1 MDDPIVDV
9 DSGAVGSCQGHGTL
23 RAMAVGSCV
32 VVVLFDPSARAA
44 VMLHVML
51 PGKAPASP
59 RGSETRY
66 AEDSLIAGRR
76 LLERAGG
83 DLAAAQVCL
92 VGGADILGDPAPA
105 IGDMNA
111 ESLRGLLR
119 PWPCRIV
126 AEDVGGTLRRSVEFN
141 VESGRLCRS
150 LGDGPLELLWRH
162 RGDGDAPAGS

>member
-1 MDDPIVDV
+1 MDV
-9 DSGAVGSCQGHGTL
+9 DSGEVRSCQGQGTL
-23 RAMAVGSCV
+23 RAMAIGSCI

-59 RGSETRY
+59 RGSETNY
-66 AEDSLIAGRR
+66 AEDALLAGRQ
-76 LLERAGG
+76 LLARAGG
-83 DLAAAQVCL
+83 SLAAAQVCL
-92 VGGADILGDPAPA
+92 VGGADILGDQGPA

-111 ESLRGLLR
+111 ASLRGLLR
-119 PWPCRIV
+119 PWPCRIA

-141 VESGRLCRS
+141 VESGRLHRS

-162 RGDGDAPAGS
+162 RGTGDVPVGI